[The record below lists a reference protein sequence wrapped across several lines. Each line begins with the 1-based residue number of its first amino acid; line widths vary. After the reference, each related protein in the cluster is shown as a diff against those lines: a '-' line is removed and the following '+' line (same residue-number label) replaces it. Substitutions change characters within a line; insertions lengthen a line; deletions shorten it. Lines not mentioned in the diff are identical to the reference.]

1 MDSKVSFRPGLVIC
15 KGLKA
20 FSKCNI
26 TKVNFLLF
34 PLPTPFYA
42 KISEPKTTPE
52 TVVQRLDEFVT
63 MQLKGGRRSRDNG
76 DEGSKGN
83 PVVLKTE
90 SKKKYNGKRCE
101 FSMVHLRIYV
111 SAG

>member
-26 TKVNFLLF
+26 TKANFLLF

-42 KISEPKTTPE
+42 NTVENIRAKDYTYE

-76 DEGSKGN
+76 DEGSK
-83 PVVLKTE
+83 
-90 SKKKYNGKRCE
+90 R
-101 FSMVHLRIYV
+101 
-111 SAG
+111 